1 MSENTKI
8 SPTYVR
14 SHDQQQ
20 TACEKKL
27 MGVSSETK
35 HLVVKKVKSE
45 KNTVDE
51 ESVTDEEVSEFARV
65 FAQLRGGR
73 DWD

>member
-1 MSENTKI
+1 MYENKKV
-8 SPTYVR
+8 PVRYVR
-14 SHDQQQ
+14 NSDQQQ
-20 TACEKKL
+20 TAREKKL
-27 MGVSSETK
+27 MGLSSETK
-35 HLVVKKVKSE
+35 HLVGNKMKSE
-45 KNTVDE
+45 KDAVDE